1 MRVSIRL
8 RATAGAGA
16 ALALTLLA
24 ACSGGAASD
33 PQPSSDASESGSPS
47 ATAPELGGTL
57 ALATTSDIGPK
68 LFIDD
73 FTAETGVEVKGT
85 YAEAGAL
92 GEQLRIQITSGTAPD
107 LFRSAPGY
115 AAPSS
120 VLNLASEGALMDLSD
135 EPWAQYVPESFSR
148 LQQLDGKTYA
158 FPTYGQAILAF
169 YNKDVFEEV
178 GVEPPTT
185 WSEFT
190 EVLDQLKAAGK
201 VPISLGLAD
210 NYVIQFLPYALS
222 ATLVNGLEP
231 DFYEKLEAG
240 ETTFAE
246 SEGWRKTF
254 EQFLGLIE
262 DGYTTPNPLGMP
274 GDPAMQAVG
283 SGEAAIVVMPS
294 AASPVLAGFMAGG
307 EDSMGSFAV
316 PATDDAGETHIP
328 FTPDYLVVN
337 ADAKN
342 ADAALAFLDFIS
354 APERTAQ
361 WAAEVGAIP
370 ALTNAEPIDNP
381 LNQTVQPF
389 LDEGRTTP
397 FANHGWPGGQVA
409 TALMEVGQQAV
420 EGSKSVDD
428 LLAALDSAYQEAMK

>member
-1 MRVSIRL
+1 MRASIRH
-8 RATAGAGA
+8 RA
-16 ALALTLLA
+16 ALASAALAMTLVA
-24 ACSGGAASD
+24 ACSGASGT
-33 PQPSSDASESGSPS
+33 QPEASTSPDDT
-47 ATAPELGGTL
+47 ATTQTAPQLGGSLT
-57 ALATTSDIGPK
+57 LATTSDIGPK

-73 FTAETGVEVKGT
+73 FQAETGVTVDGT

-107 LFRSAPGY
+107 LFRSAPGF

-120 VLNLASEGALMDLSD
+120 VLNLATEGALMDLSD
-135 EPWAQYVPESFSR
+135 QPWAQNVPESFSR

-169 YNKDVFEEV
+169 YNKAVFEEA

-185 WSEFT
+185 WSEFV

-201 VPISLGLAD
+201 VPLALGLAD

-222 ATLVNGLEP
+222 ATLVNGMEP

-240 ETTFAE
+240 ETSFAE
-246 SEGWRKTF
+246 SEGWRRTF
-254 EQFLGLIE
+254 ELFFGLIE
-262 DGYTTPNPLGMP
+262 DGYTTPQPLGMP

-283 SGEAAIVVMPS
+283 NGEAAIVVMPS
-294 AASPVLAGFMAGG
+294 AASPVLAGFMEGG
-307 EDSMGSFAV
+307 EDQMGSFAI
-316 PATDDAGETHIP
+316 PATDDAAETHIP

-337 ADAKN
+337 AKAEN
-342 ADAALAFLDFIS
+342 PEAALAFLEYIS
-354 APERTAQ
+354 APERTAA
-361 WAAEVGAIP
+361 WASEVGAIP
-370 ALTNAEPIDNP
+370 ALTDAEPIDNP

-397 FANHGWPGGQVA
+397 FANHVWPGGQVA
-409 TALMEVGQQAV
+409 VALMEVGQQVV
-420 EGSKSVDD
+420 EGSKTIDD
-428 LLAALDSAYQEAMK
+428 LLAALDAAYEESMS

>member
-1 MRVSIRL
+1 MLASIR
-8 RATAGAGA
+8 RTGA
-16 ALALTLLA
+16 ALASAALAVTLIA
-24 ACSGGAASD
+24 GCTTTGAQEPDSPAPSNSAS
-33 PQPSSDASESGSPS
+33 SEAP
-47 ATAPELGGTL
+47 ATPELGGTL

-73 FTAETGVEVKGT
+73 FEAETGVTVKGT

-120 VLNLASEGALMDLSD
+120 VLNLAQEGALMDLSD
-135 EPWAQYVPESFSR
+135 QPWAENVPESFSR
-148 LQQLDGKTYA
+148 LQELDGKTYA

-169 YNKDVFEEV
+169 YNKDVFTEV

-185 WSEFT
+185 WSEFI
-190 EVLDQLKAAGK
+190 EVLDELKAAGK

-222 ATLVNGLEP
+222 ATLVNGAEP

-240 ETTFAE
+240 ETSFSE
-246 SEGWRKTF
+246 SQGWRETF
-254 EQFLGLIE
+254 ELFLGLIE
-262 DGYTTPNPLGMP
+262 DGYTTPEPLGMP

-307 EDSMGSFAV
+307 EDSMGSFAI
-316 PATDDAGETHIP
+316 PATDDASQTHIP

-337 ADAKN
+337 ADAEN
-342 ADAALAFLDFIS
+342 PDAALAFLDYIS
-354 APERTAQ
+354 EPERTAQ

-370 ALTNAEPIDNP
+370 ALANAEPIDNP

-428 LLAALDSAYQEAMK
+428 LLAALDAAYEEAMQ

>member
-1 MRVSIRL
+1 MRASL
-8 RATAGAGA
+8 RRHMAATAGGIM
-16 ALALTLLA
+16 ALSLFASCSPAETP
-24 ACSGGAASD
+24 SGGAA
-33 PQPSSDASESGSPS
+33 AGSTGSVS
-47 ATAPELGGTL
+47 ATAEELGGTL

-68 LFIDD
+68 LFIED
-73 FTAETGVEVKGT
+73 FQEETGVTVNGT

-120 VLNLASEGALMDLSD
+120 VLNLAEEGALMDLSD
-135 EPWAQYVPESFSR
+135 QPWAANVPESFSR

-169 YNKDVFEEV
+169 YNKAVFEEV

-185 WSEFT
+185 WSEFID
-190 EVLDQLKAAGK
+190 VLDQLKAAGK
-201 VPISLGLAD
+201 VPLALGLAD

-231 DFYEKLEAG
+231 DFYDQLEAG
-240 ETTFAE
+240 ETSFAE
-246 SEGWRKTF
+246 SAGWRATF

-262 DGYTTPNPLGMP
+262 DGYTTPSPLGMP
-274 GDPAMQAVG
+274 GDPAMQSVG
-283 SGEAAIVVMPS
+283 NGEAAIVVMPS
-294 AASPVLAGFMAGG
+294 AASPVLAGFMEGG
-307 EDSMGSFAV
+307 ADQMGSFAI
-316 PATDDAGETHIP
+316 PATDSADETHIP
-328 FTPDYLVVN
+328 FTPDFLVVN
-337 ADAKN
+337 AKAEN
-342 ADAALAFLDFIS
+342 PDAALAFLEYIS
-354 APERTAQ
+354 EPERTAA

-370 ALTNAEPIDNP
+370 ALTNAEPLDNP

-397 FANHGWPGGQVA
+397 FANHVWPGGQVA

-420 EGSKSVDD
+420 EGSKTVDD
-428 LLAALDSAYQEAMK
+428 LLQALDAAYQESMS

>member
-1 MRVSIRL
+1 MLASFRR
-8 RATAGAGA
+8 RNA
-16 ALALTLLA
+16 ALACAALSAALLA
-24 ACSGGAASD
+24 ACSGGTAEEPGASAPPPPD
-33 PQPSSDASESGSPS
+33 P
-47 ATAPELGGTL
+47 TALEGALT
-57 ALATTSDIGPK
+57 LATTSEIGPN
-68 LFIDD
+68 LFIEE
-73 FTAETGVEVKGT
+73 FEAETGVTVEGT

-120 VLNLASEGALMDLSD
+120 VLTLAEEGALMDLSNQ
-135 EPWAQYVPESFSR
+135 PWAENVPESFSR
-148 LQQLDGKTYA
+148 LQELEDGKTYA

-185 WSEFT
+185 WSEFIA
-190 EVLDQLKAAGK
+190 VLDELKAAGK

-210 NYVIQFLPYALS
+210 NHVIQFLPYALS
-222 ATLVNGLEP
+222 ATLVNGQEP
-231 DFYEKLEAG
+231 DFYEQLEAG
-240 ETTFAE
+240 ETSFSE
-246 SEGWRKTF
+246 SEGWRQTF
-254 EQFLGLIE
+254 ETFLGLIE
-262 DGYTTPNPLGMP
+262 DGYTTSDPLGMP

-283 SGEAAIVVMPS
+283 NGEAAIVVMPS

-307 EDSMGSFAV
+307 EESMGAFAV
-316 PATDDAGETHIP
+316 PATDDPDQTYIP

-337 ADAKN
+337 AN
-342 ADAALAFLDFIS
+342 ADNPEAALAFLDYIS
-354 APERTAQ
+354 TPERTAA
-361 WAAEVGAIP
+361 WADEVGAIP
-370 ALTNAEPIDNP
+370 ALTNAEPIDNE

-389 LDEGRTTP
+389 LNDGRTTP

-409 TALMEVGQQAV
+409 TALMEVGQQSV

-428 LLAALDSAYQEAMK
+428 LLAALDAAYEESMS